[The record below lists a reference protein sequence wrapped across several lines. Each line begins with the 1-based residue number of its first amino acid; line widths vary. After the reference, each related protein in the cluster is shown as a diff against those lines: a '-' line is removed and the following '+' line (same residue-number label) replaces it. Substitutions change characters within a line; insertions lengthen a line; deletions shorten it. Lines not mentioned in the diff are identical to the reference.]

1 MLLKSCFHT
10 WCYFLM
16 CLSSLWNKTN
26 NMQRT
31 QQGSATE
38 ALQQGSPR
46 LLVMAWL
53 NEAVIRNSFFLLGG
67 PAWGFIG
74 VVTEVLVTLSD
85 ILKYTC
91 CWSSNTSSVSRTRA
105 SNGLFSSN
113 LWVLVTW
120 QCALS
125 GSSRESHMCREG
137 LLLDLWA
144 SRNLVAFDKFFI

>member
-1 MLLKSCFHT
+1 
-10 WCYFLM
+10 M

-67 PAWGFIG
+67 PA
-74 VVTEVLVTLSD
+74 
-85 ILKYTC
+85 
-91 CWSSNTSSVSRTRA
+91 
-105 SNGLFSSN
+105 
-113 LWVLVTW
+113 
-120 QCALS
+120 
-125 GSSRESHMCREG
+125 
-137 LLLDLWA
+137 
-144 SRNLVAFDKFFI
+144 